1 MKTVQ
6 HIIFP
11 PSLVFIIQQTLS
23 IVIITIGLYLISFIT
38 VKNRKEVS
46 HLNIK
51 VNQCYFWYSAANE
64 MHGSH
69 QKGVT
74 VILATV
80 MIMND

>member
-11 PSLVFIIQQTLS
+11 PSLIFIIQQTLP
-23 IVIITIGLYLISFIT
+23 IVIITIGLYLIPFIT
-38 VKNRKEVS
+38 VKTRKEVF
-46 HLNIK
+46 HLNTK

-64 MHGSH
+64 MHDSYH
-69 QKGVT
+69 KGVT